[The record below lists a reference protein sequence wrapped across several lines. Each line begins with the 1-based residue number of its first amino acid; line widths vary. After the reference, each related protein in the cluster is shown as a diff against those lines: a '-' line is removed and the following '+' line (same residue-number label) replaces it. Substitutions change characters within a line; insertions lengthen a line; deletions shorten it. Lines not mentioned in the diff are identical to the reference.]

1 MTTRRSSANASA
13 SASANASAN
22 ASADDRADAGCAPG
36 DDARA
41 SERPRARVTGDVRTS
56 CPMWHVKNHPM
67 SGITPWA
74 LCAVLRRWGGGVDAR
89 RSAGKVA
96 FLWAM
101 SWANACAAIG
111 DWVLGVRWRRTRV
124 RDDPVIIVG
133 HPRTGTT
140 HLHNVL
146 ARDEG
151 RFGTCTTFDVGFPS
165 GFLTS
170 RFLAPL
176 MEKMMDDTR
185 PMDNMALTMSTPQE
199 DELATNQLSA
209 GASPYSAL
217 MFMTEEPKFRK
228 YIELR
233 EDHEE
238 YPIEKEEL
246 ERWRSA
252 FMTFVRKLQYKC
264 GEDKRL
270 LLKSPVHAARIR
282 LLRSIFPRAQ
292 FVFISRHP
300 YEVFQSTM
308 NMVDKYYWQC
318 YFKEPTQDQVLD
330 YVLTHGEML
339 HNAYVRDSKELPAD
353 ALYEVRFDD
362 LDTKPLETM
371 RKLYEHFEWDGFDEN
386 VAPTLRAYTQS
397 LADFKKNKFE
407 PLSDDAK
414 KLVQRRWHR
423 WFTDLN
429 YQM

>member
-1 MTTRRSSANASA
+1 MSTARARRRVRTGDAVDAS
-13 SASANASAN
+13 
-22 ASADDRADAGCAPG
+22 
-36 DDARA
+36 ARA
-41 SERPRARVTGDVRTS
+41 SARATRVRTS
-56 CPMWHVKNHPM
+56 CPWWHVKNHPM

-74 LCAVLRRWGGGVDAR
+74 LWTLLRRRWRGVDAR
-89 RSAGKVA
+89 WSAGKLV
-96 FLWAM
+96 FLFVM
-101 SWANACAAIG
+101 SWVNAVGAIG
-111 DWVLGVRWRRTRV
+111 DWATRRRWRRARV
-124 RDDPVIIVG
+124 RDDPVFIVG

-140 HLHNVL
+140 HLHNIM

-151 RFGTCTTFDVGFPS
+151 RFGTCSTFEVGFPS

-170 RFLAPL
+170 RFMAPL
-176 MEKMMDDTR
+176 LEKLMDKTR

-199 DELATNQLSA
+199 DELATNQLS
-209 GASPYSAL
+209 GGTSPYSAL
-217 MFMTEEPKFRK
+217 LFMTEEPEFRK

-246 ERWRSA
+246 ERWREA
-252 FMTFVRKLQYKC
+252 FMTFVRKLQYKH

-282 LLRSIFPRAQ
+282 LLKSMFPRAQ

-300 YEVFQSTM
+300 YEVFKSTM

-318 YFKEPTQDQVLD
+318 YFKEPTQDQVLE

-339 HNAYVRDSKELPAD
+339 HNAYARDSKELPAD

-362 LDTKPLETM
+362 LDTEPLETM
-371 RKLYEHFEWDGFDEN
+371 RKLYEHFKWKNFDEE
-386 VAPTLRAYTQS
+386 VAPSMREYTKS
-397 LADFKKNKFE
+397 LADFKKNLFAD
-407 PLSDDAK
+407 LSDDTK

-429 YQM
+429 YKM